1 MVSFKYKPIKY
12 NFSSRYGRKI
22 EWIVI
27 HDTANPRKGATAYN
41 HYRYFGGGDR
51 RSSAHYFVDSKEI
64 IQIVGDSKAAW
75 HCGDR
80 RSRNSCTNFNSIG
93 VEICIN
99 ADGDYEKAVYYA
111 IELVKNLMVKFKIP
125 LERVCR
131 HKDVTGKNCPGTFS
145 EEDWKDF
152 KKRLGEPMEILFD
165 LDKDSEGV
173 YLKKEDLTH
182 KDKDDVKDKEDEKE
196 EVAEEEKITTLIEHR
211 KLNILKTK
219 STNIYQQFMKGD
231 TLLKR
236 GAYGINGTFF
246 DTKHKI
252 TEGSIWGIAV
262 NNGVPLGPNSDRVDY
277 NKAIRKG
284 TLYIDWHGNCGV
296 KTVNNILELGK
307 VKFAV
312 SGVGLTPTYDP
323 KAERTRSDILG
334 FTWHTAIG
342 YKGTDVYLITT
353 RQKMSMVDFKKLI
366 DEFLRLEG
374 VVALDGG
381 GSTEFYYKK
390 RWQGSGRGLA
400 SAIGIR
406 EFD

>member
-1 MVSFKYKPIKY
+1 MVKFKYKPIKY

-80 RSRNSCTNFNSIG
+80 RSRNGCTNFNSIG
-93 VEICIN
+93 LEICIN

-145 EEDWKDF
+145 EEDWDNF
-152 KKRLGEPMEILFD
+152 KKRLSEPMEILFD
-165 LDKDSEGV
+165 LDKDSKGV
-173 YLKKEDLTH
+173 YLKKEEK
-182 KDKDDVKDKEDEKE
+182 KDKTVEKDKE
-196 EVAEEEKITTLIEHR
+196 EEKLTTLIEHR

-246 DTKHKI
+246 DTNNSRV
-252 TEGSIWGIAV
+252 ESSIWGIAI
-262 NNGVPLGPNSDRVDY
+262 NNGLPLGPNSDRVDY

-323 KAERTRSDILG
+323 KAERTRSDILRT
-334 FTWHTAIG
+334 TWHTAIG

-366 DEFLRLEG
+366 DEFLELEG

>member
-1 MVSFKYKPIKY
+1 
-12 NFSSRYGRKI
+12 
-22 EWIVI
+22 
-27 HDTANPRKGATAYN
+27 
-41 HYRYFGGGDR
+41 
-51 RSSAHYFVDSKEI
+51 
-64 IQIVGDSKAAW
+64 
-75 HCGDR
+75 
-80 RSRNSCTNFNSIG
+80 
-93 VEICIN
+93 
-99 ADGDYEKAVYYA
+99 
-111 IELVKNLMVKFKIP
+111 MVKFKIP

-145 EEDWKDF
+145 EEDWEDF

-173 YLKKEDLTH
+173 YLKKEDLTN
-182 KDKDDVKDKEDEKE
+182 KGKTVEKDKEDEKK
-196 EVAEEEKITTLIEHR
+196 EVAEQDELVTLIEHR

-219 STNIYQQFMKGD
+219 STNIYQVFMKGD

-246 DTKHKI
+246 DTGNARV
-252 TEGSIWGIAV
+252 ESSIWGIAI
-262 NNGVPLGPNSDRVDY
+262 NEGLPLGPNSDRVDY

-284 TLYIDWHGNCGV
+284 TLYIDWQGNCGV

-307 VKFAV
+307 VRFAV
-312 SGVGLTPTYDP
+312 SGVGLTPTYNP
-323 KAERTRSDILG
+323 KAERTRGDILG

-366 DEFLRLEG
+366 DEFLELEG